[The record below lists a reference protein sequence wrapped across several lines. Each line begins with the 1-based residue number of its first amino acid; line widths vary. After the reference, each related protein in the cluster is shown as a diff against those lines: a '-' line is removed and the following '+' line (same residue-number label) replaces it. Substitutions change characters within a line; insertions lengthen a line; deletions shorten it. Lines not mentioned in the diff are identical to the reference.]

1 MKYTILS
8 PVDHNGKRLQPG
20 ASAEFSK
27 AEAGD
32 LLAAGAI
39 GPHDAKAAKAAA
51 DAAPDGQPGNEP
63 LDPNAPPV
71 LPEV

>member
-20 ASAEFSK
+20 ESADFSK
-27 AEAGD
+27 NEAGD
-32 LLAAGAI
+32 LLAVGAI
-39 GPHDAKAAKAAA
+39 GHHDAKAAKAAA
-51 DAAPDGQPGNEP
+51 DAASHEQPNGEP

-71 LPEV
+71 QPQV